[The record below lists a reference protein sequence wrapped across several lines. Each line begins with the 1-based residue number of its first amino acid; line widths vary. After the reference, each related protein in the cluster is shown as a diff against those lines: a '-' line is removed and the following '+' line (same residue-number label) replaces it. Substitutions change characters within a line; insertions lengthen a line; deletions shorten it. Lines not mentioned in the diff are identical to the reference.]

1 MAGPTNL
8 RLLTDFFNKIG
19 HKRTHAPQQ
28 NLNLFDH
35 LVGEREAGAAHN
47 RRAAWRHG
55 GARGPNEMRRKSEAE
70 AELLTAASGG
80 PFRCLP

>member
-1 MAGPTNL
+1 MAASC
-8 RLLTDFFNKIG
+8 

-35 LVGEREAGAAHN
+35 LVGEREQPVRHTIAGRLGVTAA
-47 RRAAWRHG
+47 REG
-55 GARGPNEMRRKSEAE
+55 GYGPNEMRRKSEAE
-70 AELLTAASGG
+70 AELLAAASGG